1 MKEQRFSGTYL
12 LYQWHF
18 AWVFTF
24 DGSVDVLSVV
34 ISLYF
39 LEHYPA
45 CLLLAAV
52 HSERRTPVRTFTD
65 EIDLYLPLQAWFRD
79 SQAV

>member
-1 MKEQRFSGTYL
+1 MKEQRLSARTYL
-12 LYQWHF
+12 ISSILHGYLLF
-18 AWVFTF
+18 A
-24 DGSVDVLSVV
+24 GSVDVLSVV

-45 CLLLAAV
+45 CLLLAPV

-65 EIDLYLPLQAWFRD
+65 EIDPYLALQACLRD